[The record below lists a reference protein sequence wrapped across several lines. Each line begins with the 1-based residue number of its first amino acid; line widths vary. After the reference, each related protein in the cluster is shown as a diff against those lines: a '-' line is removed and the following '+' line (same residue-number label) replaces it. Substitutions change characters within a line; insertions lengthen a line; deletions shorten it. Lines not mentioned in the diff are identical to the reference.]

1 MSGSVR
7 IARLWDD
14 RRMNRRNMLRSMAF
28 FAIAANGLT
37 ACAISEAPKGENGGQ
52 GGRAVNRVDEPKLN
66 FYNWTDYIAPDTISS
81 FQAAT
86 GVKVTYD
93 NFSSNDEMEAKIAS
107 GAAGY
112 DLVVPSDNFLR
123 RFVRGGLVRELDRD
137 LIPNLGNL
145 ERRFAEADYDP
156 GNRYSVP
163 WAWGTTGLAY
173 SKTVLGD
180 RVTGFSAYDLAE
192 AQGRGMVLDE
202 ARDGLS
208 IGLLAL
214 GHDPNTSDAKQIED
228 AAKYLLGL
236 KKKLGQISSDV
247 IEPLTSGQMVL
258 AQAFSGDAFQAR
270 RANPAIAYTIPK
282 EGGLSYVDLLCVP
295 KDAPHA
301 LNAHRFIDHVL
312 RPDVGAALSNA
323 VRYGSPNAAAKPF
336 IDKELLN
343 DPLVYPSAEVL
354 ARLPFVKDLGREV
367 EAKYADAWTKV
378 KTG

>member
-28 FAIAANGLT
+28 FAIAANGLS
-37 ACAISEAPKGENGGQ
+37 ACAISEAPKGESGGQ

-145 ERRFAEADYDP
+145 ERRFVEADYDP
-156 GNRYSVP
+156 GNRYSAP

-173 SKTVLGD
+173 SKAVLGD

-214 GHDPNTSDAKQIED
+214 GHDPNTGDAKQIDD
-228 AAKYLLGL
+228 AAKYLLSL

>member
-14 RRMNRRNMLRSMAF
+14 RRLNRRNMLRSMAF
-28 FAIAANGLT
+28 FAIAASGLV
-37 ACAISEAPKGENGGQ
+37 ACGISEAPQGDPGRP
-52 GGRAVNRVDEPKLN
+52 GGRAVNRVGEPRLN
-66 FYNWTDYIAPDTISS
+66 IYNWTDYIAPDTMSS
-81 FQAAT
+81 FEAAT
-86 GVKVTYD
+86 GIKITYD

-123 RFVRGGLVRELDRD
+123 RFVRGGLVRELDHD
-137 LIPNLGNL
+137 LIPNLANL
-145 ERRFAEADYDP
+145 ERRFVEADYDP
-156 GNRYSVP
+156 GNRHSVP

-173 SKTVLGD
+173 SKTALGD
-180 RVTGFSAYDLAE
+180 QVTGFSAFDLAG

-202 ARDGLS
+202 ARDGLA
-208 IGLLAL
+208 IGLLSL
-214 GHDPNTSDAKQIED
+214 GHDPNTADPRQIDD
-228 AAKYLLGL
+228 AARYLLNL

-247 IEPLTSGQMVL
+247 IEPLISGQMVL

-270 RANPAIAYTIPK
+270 GENPAIAYTIPK

-301 LNAHRFIDHVL
+301 LNAHRFIDHIL
-312 RPDVGAALSNA
+312 RPDVGAALSNT
-323 VRYGSPNAAAKPF
+323 VRYASPNAAAKPF

-343 DPLVYPSAEVL
+343 DPLVYPNAEVL
-354 ARLPFVKDLGREV
+354 ARVPFIKDLGREV
-367 EAKYADAWTKV
+367 EARYADAWTKV

>member
-7 IARLWDD
+7 VARLWDGK
-14 RRMNRRNMLRSMAF
+14 RSNRRTMLRSMAF
-28 FAIAANGLT
+28 FAIAAHGLA
-37 ACAISEAPKGENGGQ
+37 ACGISEAPQGDPGRP
-52 GGRAVNRVDEPKLN
+52 GGRAVNRVDESRLN

-86 GVKVTYD
+86 GIKLTYD

-137 LIPNLGNL
+137 LIPNLVNL
-145 ERRFAEADYDP
+145 ERRFVEADYDP
-156 GNRYSVP
+156 GNRHSVP

-173 SKTVLGD
+173 SKTALGD
-180 RVTGFSAYDLAE
+180 RVTGFSAFDLAE

-202 ARDGLS
+202 ARDALA

-214 GHDPNTSDAKQIED
+214 GHDPNTGDAGQIDD
-228 AAKYLLGL
+228 ATRYLLNL

-270 RANPAIAYTIPK
+270 RANPAIAYTIPR
-282 EGGLSYVDLLCVP
+282 EGGLSYVDLLCIP

-301 LNAHRFIDHVL
+301 LNAHRFIDHIL

-336 IDKELLN
+336 IDKDLLS

-354 ARLPFVKDLGREV
+354 ARLPFIKDLGREV
-367 EAKYADAWTKV
+367 EARYADAWTKV

>member
-1 MSGSVR
+1 MSDSVR
-7 IARLWDD
+7 VARLWDG
-14 RRMNRRNMLRSMAF
+14 RRFSRRNVLRSTAF
-28 FAIAANGLT
+28 FAIAAHGL
-37 ACAISEAPKGENGGQ
+37 AGCGISEAPREGSGEQ
-52 GGRAVNRVDEPKLN
+52 GGRAVNQVDEPGLN

-86 GVKVTYD
+86 GIKVTYD

-112 DLVVPSDNFLR
+112 DLVVPSDNFLHRFLRAGLLR
-123 RFVRGGLVRELDRD
+123 RLDHD

-156 GNRYSVP
+156 GNRFSVP

-173 SKTVLGD
+173 SKSALGE
-180 RVTGFSAYDLAE
+180 RIPGFSAFDLAA
-192 AQGRGMVLDE
+192 AQGRSMVLDE

-214 GHDPNTSDAKQIED
+214 GHDPNTGDAKQIDD
-228 AAKYLLGL
+228 AAKYLLDL

-258 AQAFSGDAFQAR
+258 AQAYSGDAFQAR
-270 RANPAIAYTIPK
+270 KANANVAYTIPK

-301 LNAHRFIDHVL
+301 LNAHRFIDHIL

-323 VRYGSPNAAAKPF
+323 VRYGSPNAAAKTF

-343 DPLVYPSAEVL
+343 DPLVYPPADVL
-354 ARLPFVKDLGREV
+354 ARLPFIKDLGREA
-367 EAKYADAWTKV
+367 EARYADAWTKV